1 MRKEIKRCVGDIVTL
16 HGKQF
21 VCEKAL
27 PGPDENSFLGVG
39 LCTGCYFYD
48 ASDLTCEGMKCTP
61 GYTNSET
68 GIIFK
73 LLEYPIKNQN

>member
-1 MRKEIKRCVGDIVTL
+1 MRKEKKRCVGDIVTL
-16 HGKQF
+16 HGMQF
-21 VCEKAL
+21 VCEKAQ
-27 PGPDENSFLGVG
+27 PDPDELNFLGVG
-39 LCTGCYFYD
+39 MCTGCYFYD
-48 ASDLTCEGMKCTP
+48 APDYTCEGMNCTP